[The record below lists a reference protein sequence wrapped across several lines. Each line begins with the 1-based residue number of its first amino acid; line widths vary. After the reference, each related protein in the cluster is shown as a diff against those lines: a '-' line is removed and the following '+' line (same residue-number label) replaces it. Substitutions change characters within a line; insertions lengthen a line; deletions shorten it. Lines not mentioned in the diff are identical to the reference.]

1 MDKKESIGNPCQG
14 DLFDDVSFSSDEAS
28 NPMIDVE
35 TYGKI
40 VLRSNVNK
48 DEYTDYIQE
57 HFDLTV
63 QDTCKV
69 MVPRLNTSRLP
80 SKWNIGVVCG
90 ASGSGKS
97 TILRDLRREIY
108 DDDVIPSPNFDC
120 NKTLISNF
128 ANMSPQDATLL
139 LSQMGLACV
148 PTWIRPYNVLSN
160 GEQYRAQL
168 AKLVADSEN
177 EEIIFVDEYT
187 SVVDRN
193 VAMAMSNALQKYVRK
208 HNKRIILATCHYD
221 VFDWLRPD
229 WIFDLNKGGALLEGD
244 YLRRPRPSIELQVYR
259 TTCDTWE
266 RFKKYHYMTSA
277 LNEAAMCFVFTWNNK
292 MVAFYSVLPQP
303 SGMYKNA
310 YRGHRLVV
318 LPDFQGLG
326 IGGKVS
332 EFIGGILKSVG
343 KTLYTKTVNPAIG
356 MYRTN
361 TKDKWMPTAAN
372 LRADKQEHIDK
383 YSSIGGLTRP
393 SYCFKYIG
401 EPIYGFESL
410 LLQVDKIRHKN
421 SMVGQLTINFD

>member
-1 MDKKESIGNPCQG
+1 MEQNIIRH
-14 DLFDDVSFSSDEAS
+14 DLFDDEQFTFHESS
-28 NPMIDVE
+28 NPMLDVE

-40 VLRSNVNK
+40 VLRSSVRK

-57 HFDLTV
+57 HFDLNV
-63 QDTCKV
+63 SDTCQV
-69 MVPRLNTSRLP
+69 LIPRLTMSKLP
-80 SKWNIGVVCG
+80 AKWNIGVICG

-97 TILRDLRREIY
+97 TILKNLRKELY
-108 DDDVIPSPNFDC
+108 DDDAIPCPTFD
-120 NKTLISNF
+120 NAKTLISNF
-128 ANMSPQDATLL
+128 DNMTPESATFL
-139 LSQMGLACV
+139 LSQMGLSCV
-148 PTWIRPYNVLSN
+148 PTWIRPFNVLSN
-160 GEQYRAQL
+160 GEKYRAEL
-168 AKLVADSEN
+168 AKLVADN
-177 EEIIFVDEYT
+177 KDDEIIFVDEYT

-193 VAMAMSNALQKYVRK
+193 VAMAMSNALQKYIRREDKKV
-208 HNKRIILATCHYD
+208 ILSTCHYD

-229 WIFDLNKGGALLEGD
+229 WIYDLNKGGALSQGD
-244 YLRRPRPSIELQVYR
+244 YLRRRRPTIELQVYR

-277 LNEAAMCFVFTWNNK
+277 LNEAAMCFVFTWNKK

-332 EFIGGILKSVG
+332 EFIGGILRSVG

-356 MYRTN
+356 LYRTK
-361 TKDKWMPTAAN
+361 TSDKWKPSAAN
-372 LRADKQEHIDK
+372 LKPDKQEHIDK
-383 YSSIGGLTRP
+383 CSSMGGLTRP

-401 EPIYGFESL
+401 EPIYGFENL
-410 LLQVDKIRHKN
+410 VQPIGDIRYNNAK
-421 SMVGQLTINFD
+421 VGQQLLNFDV